1 MNAPT
6 PPIAVLVQALRQ
18 AKLAEATATEHRQ
31 EIERQIVARYPA
43 PAGNEGTVKEDEF
56 SIAFKVTRSVDTEAL
71 QNAWA
76 TLGTNAEKA
85 FKWKADLDLKQ
96 YRAIKDLDPVAY
108 GKLNAFVITKP
119 AKPALTLK
127 VINEAA

>member
-1 MNAPT
+1 MNSPT
-6 PPIAVLVQALRQ
+6 IPLAVLVQALRQ
-18 AKLAEATATEHRQ
+18 AKLAEATAAEHRQ

-43 PAGNEGTVKEDEF
+43 PAGGEGTVKEDEF
-56 SIAFKVTRSVDTEAL
+56 SIAFKVTRSVDTEGL

-85 FKWKADLDLKQ
+85 IKWKADLDLKQ
-96 YRAIKDLDPVAY
+96 YRAIKDLDPVSF
-108 GKLNAFVITKP
+108 GKLSAFVTTKP

-127 VINEAA
+127 TTEQGT